1 MTKQISNKSHLVS
14 MLYVS
19 TGELLFKGY
28 ISEYRSGIRYKLM
41 SKLTK
46 SGDIFYVFYRNS
58 RSGAKTI
65 LHADVVYS
73 PTTFR
78 RRVRDLKQRYNLK
91 DTLLVK
97 LSNNR
102 WGEI

>member
-1 MTKQISNKSHLVS
+1 MTKHISNKSHLNP
-14 MLYVS
+14 MLHVS

-28 ISEYRSGIRYKLM
+28 ISEYQRGVRYKLM

-46 SGDIFYVFYRNS
+46 SGDIFYVFYRNH

-73 PTTFR
+73 PSVFR
-78 RRVRDLKQRYNLK
+78 RRIRDLKQRYQMKN
-91 DTLLVK
+91 TVVVK
-97 LSNNR
+97 LSND
-102 WGEI
+102 